1 MSTGRQS
8 HNLHFVS
15 GFNEPFQCS
24 KSHAHMHT
32 QVGNTNLLSDQHSCL
47 SSQKKK
53 KSMLRNFP
61 ISFSVFTSRYLKFF
75 LPVPLLSDPF
85 YLAVATLFRER
96 LEARELLD
104 YHWAT
109 RDPWPWPRP
118 DPGRKAAGTGRRE
131 WTHHRHHPSIS
142 QFILH
147 SPTKLISLK
156 HLYYQKSLL
165 LAK

>member
-1 MSTGRQS
+1 M
-8 HNLHFVS
+8 NHFSV
-15 GFNEPFQCS
+15 Q
-24 KSHAHMHT
+24 KATHT
-32 QVGNTNLLSDQHSCL
+32 CTHRWAIQTYCLTNTPACPLK
-47 SSQKKK
+47 KKK

-118 DPGRKAAGTGRRE
+118 DQGRKAAGTGRRE